1 VSVAASGDAAR
12 GFTLLE
18 LIVVLVILT
27 GALSVVLPRLAPR
40 LAASRVSSFASDLS
54 AMAALARFR
63 AVQEERDWVVDL
75 ALDPPLLSLAPA
87 GPTGPTGP
95 TKSGA
100 PVCVRRLAE
109 GVRVAWAEAN
119 GRRVEGRTL
128 SLRFSA
134 DGTATPARL
143 RLTSGP
149 EADLLLEV
157 LPAQGAVRA
166 RGGDGA

>member
-1 VSVAASGDAAR
+1 MAASGNRER

-27 GALSVVLPRLAPR
+27 GVLAVALPRLAPR

-63 AVQEERDWVVDL
+63 AVQEERDWVVAL
-75 ALDPPLLSLAPA
+75 ALDPPLLTLAPA

-95 TKSGA
+95 TGPDA
-100 PVCVRRLAE
+100 PVAVRRPAE
-109 GVRVAWAEAN
+109 GVRVAWAEAR

-128 SLRFSA
+128 SLRFFA

-149 EADLLLEV
+149 ETDLIVEV
-157 LPAQGAVRA
+157 QPAQGAVRA
-166 RGGDGA
+166 RGPGGV